1 MRRGRPYMLALA
13 LATSLAWPVM
23 ACDVP
28 VFRYALERWEPEP
41 YQVVL
46 LNDAPLDAGGEAL
59 WRALTEHETE
69 TPRILPSDRG
79 TKPDPG
85 LETRWQADSA
95 TPWIALYYPPSAPLQ
110 THVWAGRLTEANCDA
125 VLDSPARQDI
135 ARQLLGGTSAV
146 FVLLESGDAAADQT
160 AADTLARE
168 LAASEASLVLP
179 GRTKD
184 EVPDIDESKVRIDFS
199 SVRVSRQDPHETI
212 FVEMLLG
219 IEPGLRDITAPMVF
233 AVYGRGRALY
243 ALAGKGINAKT
254 IRAACA
260 LVTGPCSCQVKDEN
274 PGVDVLMATDWVA
287 GIEEFLLQNPEPAA
301 LPSPALHQ
309 ASDPDLQVVADEGRS
324 PTVAVGMA
332 MAVGL
337 IAILAVS
344 LAISFR
350 KVRAEL

>member
-1 MRRGRPYMLALA
+1 MRGRRSYLLALSLVVA
-13 LATSLAWPVM
+13 LARTAM

-41 YQVVL
+41 YQAVL
-46 LNDAPLDAGGEAL
+46 LNNAPLDASEEAL
-59 WRALTEHETE
+59 WRGITEHAEAN
-69 TPRILPSDRG
+69 PRVLPIGRG

-85 LETRWQADSA
+85 LEARWQADSA

-110 THVWAGRLTEANCDA
+110 THVWSGPLTAANCEA
-125 VLDSPARQDI
+125 LLDSPARQEI
-135 ARQLLGGTSAV
+135 ARQLLDGTSAV
-146 FVLLESGDAAADQT
+146 FALLESGDAAADQN

-168 LAASEASLVLP
+168 LAASETSLVLP
-179 GRTKD
+179 GRTKED
-184 EVPDIDESKVRIDFS
+184 VPDIDESKVRIEFS
-199 SVRVSRQDPHETI
+199 TVRVSRQDPHEAI

-219 IEPGLRDITAPMVF
+219 IEPGLRDIDAPMVF
-233 AVYGRGRALY
+233 PVYGRGRALY

-260 LVTGPCSCQVKDEN
+260 LVVGPCSCQVKDEN

-287 GIEEFLLQNPEPAA
+287 GIDEFLLQNPEPAA

-309 ASDPDLQVVADEGRS
+309 ASAPVLPDAAGEGWS
-324 PTVAVGMA
+324 PGAALLMA

-337 IAILAVS
+337 VATLAVS
-344 LAISFR
+344 LAISLR
-350 KVRAEL
+350 KVRAES